1 MIRGAGGDSGGFIF
15 CDDLHDGMRPILA
28 GSVFVGIEGV

>member
-15 CDDLHDGMRPILA
+15 CDDLRDGVRPILA
-28 GSVFVGIEGV
+28 GSVFAGDVGV